1 MTTAVRNRSRAVRPH
16 KPAPRREEVARERMG
31 RKGASES
38 RRMRNDAGRTRPVEV
53 FGVRVIRVGVAD
65 GKVFRGGTA
74 SARPGEGGRGY
85 GDFFH
90 VPAKVAG
97 DGADS
102 SRVAQTNV
110 APHENE
116 PDALLR
122 CESPAHGRGK
132 CSQAN
137 PGTAGQLRNGGG
149 GIVRRSVGIDSTD
162 QSIVPRPP
170 KNGPKE

>member
-1 MTTAVRNRSRAVRPH
+1 MVFVAFGKLITEARLARDRA
-16 KPAPRREEVARERMG
+16 
-31 RKGASES
+31 KG
-38 RRMRNDAGRTRPVEV
+38 
-53 FGVRVIRVGVAD
+53 
-65 GKVFRGGTA
+65 
-74 SARPGEGGRGY
+74 GEGMGI
-85 GDFFH
+85 FFH

-137 PGTAGQLRNGGG
+137 PGTAAQLRNGGG
-149 GIVRRSVGIDSTD
+149 GIVRRSVGLDSTD

>member
-1 MTTAVRNRSRAVRPH
+1 
-16 KPAPRREEVARERMG
+16 MG
-31 RKGASES
+31 L
-38 RRMRNDAGRTRPVEV
+38 
-53 FGVRVIRVGVAD
+53 VAD
-65 GKVFRGGTA
+65 GKVFTEARLARDRAKGGA
-74 SARPGEGGRGY
+74 GMGI
-85 GDFFH
+85 FFH

-137 PGTAGQLRNGGG
+137 PGTAGQLRNGGT
-149 GIVRRSVGIDSTD
+149 GIARASVGLDSTD
-162 QSIVPRPP
+162 QLIVPRPP
-170 KNGPKE
+170 KNGAKE